1 MRVRPTGS
9 LRIDWAVQRRR
20 RKKAAP
26 KNIFGAG
33 SQPTQKSKPNSS
45 PKPNQ
50 SRGRAQIAPPPS
62 VPGAKPK
69 PKQVTPVKPK
79 EPTVDD
85 VPEIVEN
92 APILEEN
99 PTIVEKLPA
108 EAPDEETHQAK
119 VEDKED
125 AGILKEQILGGGS
138 RKVKGLNNK
147 SPKPSEIT
155 TDEDNDG
162 KSQKARQIIQ
172 DSMIKASIAVEEAK
186 TLKKTQAKPTIK
198 TDTPKKPQRKFR
210 NKNSSYQPANRARRL
225 DRSRHMEYKYEMRG
239 LLSDIGIA
247 EEHRSNLL
255 ATIWARG
262 ERQTTI
268 EAKEF
273 LEEKLN
279 EGIIDDEQMSS
290 LEKIVDGY
298 TVRR

>member
-1 MRVRPTGS
+1 
-9 LRIDWAVQRRR
+9 VQRRR

-26 KNIFGAG
+26 KNIFGSG
-33 SQPTQKSKPNSS
+33 SQTIPKSKPTSS
-45 PKPNQ
+45 PKPNPTRNR
-50 SRGRAQIAPPPS
+50 SQIAPPPS

-69 PKQVTPVKPK
+69 PKQTKPIKTETQPVDTTPETQEKPTM
-79 EPTVDD
+79 EDELSAVDD
-85 VPEIVEN
+85 LTVEETPLDENQETIVQEKEEVD
-92 APILEEN
+92 ILE
-99 PTIVEKLPA
+99 
-108 EAPDEETHQAK
+108 
-119 VEDKED
+119 
-125 AGILKEQILGGGS
+125 EQILGIGS
-138 RKVKGLNNK
+138 RKDIGLK
-147 SPKPSEIT
+147 KELTQTSESKAD
-155 TDEDNDG
+155 DENQG

-186 TLKKTQAKPTIK
+186 TLKQKQAATPIK
-198 TDTPKKPQRKFR
+198 KDPPKKPQRKFR
-210 NKNSSYQPANRARRL
+210 NKTSSYQPANRARRL

-262 ERQTTI
+262 ERQTTN

-273 LEEKLN
+273 LSEKLN
-279 EGIIDDEQMSS
+279 EGIIDEDQMSS